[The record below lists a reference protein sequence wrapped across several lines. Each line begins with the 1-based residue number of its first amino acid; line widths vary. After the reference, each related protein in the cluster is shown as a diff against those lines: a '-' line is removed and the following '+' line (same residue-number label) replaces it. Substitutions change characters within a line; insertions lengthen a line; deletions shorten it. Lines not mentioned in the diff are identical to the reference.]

1 MSQAF
6 VLYTICGVAVVFC
19 LMLLLYIRR
28 VAINARSMYIAAATA
43 QPEPDPPV
51 VQAPELPPEPLISGD
66 GTIRALSERLASLEG
81 MVPALRAQIESY
93 TALAQRLAALETY
106 VPNIADAYERFTD
119 SSDRQQKRDG
129 ERERYSKK
137 REAATA
143 GDAANA
149 LLGLPGQGT
158 AVPGPVVPGAAGNS
172 KRKGIVGS
180 GGRVPRAP
188 KVNG

>member
-1 MSQAF
+1 MSQPI
-6 VLYTICGVAVVFC
+6 VIYTVCGIAVSVC
-19 LMLLLYIRR
+19 VVLLLYIRR
-28 VAINARSMYIAAATA
+28 VAINAHSLYMATATA

-51 VQAPELPPEPLISGD
+51 VQGPELPPEPLISGD

-149 LLGLPGQGT
+149 LLGLPGQGP
-158 AVPGPVVPGAAGNS
+158 AVPGPVVPGAAGK
-172 KRKGIVGS
+172 KRNGIVGG
-180 GGRVPRAP
+180 GGRGRRV
-188 KVNG
+188 